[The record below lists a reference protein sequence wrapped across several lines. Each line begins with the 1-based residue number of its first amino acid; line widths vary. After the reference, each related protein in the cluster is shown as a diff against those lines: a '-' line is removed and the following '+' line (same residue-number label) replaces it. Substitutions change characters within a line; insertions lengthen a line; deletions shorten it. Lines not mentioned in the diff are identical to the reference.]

1 MSEVVPP
8 VWIGIITKPIT
19 QQREAVPARDYQRDA
34 YHAFMKGTK
43 NAQLHVDKSNG
54 IIFDIFPFDGDKD
67 KYPRFCIF
75 QNVNKERSILSDNK
89 EALDAYIKADE
100 QARINKALKNAQVR
114 RQETQKQHY
123 SSANSTYAN
132 FIRSGGNRTKR
143 SRNRKTKKS
152 KRSKRVHTSKRK

>member
-19 QQREAVPARDYQRDA
+19 QQREAVPARGYQTDA
-34 YHAFMKGTK
+34 YYAFMKGTK
-43 NAQLHVDKSNG
+43 NEPLHIDKSNG

-114 RQETQKQHY
+114 RKETQNQHY
-123 SSANSTYAN
+123 RSSNSTYAN
-132 FIRSGGNRTKR
+132 SIRRGGNRTKR
-143 SRNRKTKKS
+143 SRKIKRS
-152 KRSKRVHTSKRK
+152 KRSKRMHTSKRK